1 MFPANWLF
9 ELYFT
14 HAVVRGIYSRPFVSI
29 RGCSIGLLTLDA
41 PRALSL
47 LQGQVALRQ
56 GRAPLTAAI
65 LLGRNING
73 IGHKSRAGF
82 INREQ

>member
-1 MFPANWLF
+1 MFLANWLF

-41 PRALSL
+41 P
-47 LQGQVALRQ
+47 Q
-56 GRAPLTAAI
+56 P
-65 LLGRNING
+65 
-73 IGHKSRAGF
+73 
-82 INREQ
+82 